1 MSQPDIQPVAGFD
14 ELGLIPVLHGMLHKL
29 NFAIPTPIQGKA
41 IPIALTG
48 QDVVGI
54 AQTGTGKTLAFA
66 LPILN
71 NLLTTQSRALIL
83 VPTRE
88 LAIQV
93 EDNIRDLLKHLP
105 APIRTTCL
113 IGGAPIYRQRQEL
126 SRKPQIIVA
135 TPGRLNDHLGQRNVE
150 LSQVK
155 FLVLDEADRMLD
167 MGFAPQI
174 AQIGQHLPED
184 RQTMLF
190 SATMSSEVAQ
200 IASAYLKNPIRVEV
214 ARSGTSAA
222 QVSQEV
228 CFIPVPAKFSVLQHL
243 LKEEPG
249 TVIVFSRTKHG
260 AAKLTVQLNA
270 DGVRT
275 AEIHANRSLGQ
286 RRHALDG
293 FKDGRYRVLVATDI
307 AARGIDVQDIA
318 LVVNYDLPDSAEDYV
333 HRIGRTGRAGKSG
346 KAVSLAAPD
355 QLRQVEAIERL
366 MQKEL
371 PLAPYSDPRP
381 HSARPGAYSRQ
392 ARPHRTGGYS
402 SPRGG
407 GYQGGGRPQSGGSSY
422 SSQGGRSSF
431 GDRGGDRRDDRRDG
445 QTSGSNSGRPRSGG
459 GYSGSSS
466 QGRPPMKNQNRKLS
480 FGKFS

>member
-1 MSQPDIQPVAGFD
+1 MSQTELQPVAGFD
-14 ELGLIPVLHGMLHKL
+14 ELGLIPSLHGMLHKL
-29 NFAIPTPIQGKA
+29 NFTTPTPIQAQA
-41 IPIALTG
+41 IPVALTG

-71 NLLTTQSRALIL
+71 NLLKSQARALVL

-93 EDNIRDLLKHLP
+93 EDNIRDLLKHVVPQL
-105 APIRTTCL
+105 RTTCL

-135 TPGRLNDHLGQRNVE
+135 TPGRLNDHLSQRNVE
-150 LSQVK
+150 LSAVK

-174 AQIGQHLPED
+174 EQIGQYLPKE

-190 SATMSSEVAQ
+190 SATMSAEVAQ
-200 IASAYLKNPIRVEV
+200 IASAYLTNPVRVEV
-214 ARSGTSAA
+214 AKAGTSAA
-222 QVSQEV
+222 QVEQLL
-228 CFIPVPAKFSVLQHL
+228 CFIPVPGKYSVLQHL
-243 LKEEPG
+243 LKQEEG

-260 AAKLTVQLNA
+260 AAKLTRQLNL
-270 DGVRT
+270 DGIKA

-355 QLRQVEAIERL
+355 QLKQVEAIERL

-371 PLAPYSDPRP
+371 VLAPYSDPRP
-381 HSARPGAYSRQ
+381 HNARHGAYSRQ
-392 ARPHRTGGYS
+392 SRPHRTGGFSRPNHGGQRQGGFNSQRRQPGSSPYS
-402 SPRGG
+402 SSRG
-407 GYQGGGRPQSGGSSY
+407 Y
-422 SSQGGRSSF
+422 
-431 GDRGGDRRDDRRDG
+431 DRGGDRSQDRNDR
-445 QTSGSNSGRPRSGG
+445 SGRPSSGRPSGG
-459 GYSGSSS
+459 
-466 QGRPPMKNQNRKLS
+466 RPMKNQNRKLS

>member
-1 MSQPDIQPVAGFD
+1 MSQTDIQPVAGFD
-14 ELGLIPVLHGMLHKL
+14 ELGLIPSLHGMLHKL
-29 NFAIPTPIQGKA
+29 NFVTPTPIQGKA
-41 IPIALTG
+41 IPVALTG

-71 NLLTTQSRALIL
+71 NLLRSQSRALIL

-93 EDNIRDLLKHLP
+93 EDNIRDLIKHLVP
-105 APIRTTCL
+105 QLRTTCL

-135 TPGRLNDHLGQRNVE
+135 TPGRLNDHLSQRNVE

-174 AQIGQHLPED
+174 AQIGQHLPEV

-222 QVSQEV
+222 QVAQEI
-228 CFIPVPAKFSVLQHL
+228 CFIPVPGKYSVLQHL
-243 LKEEPG
+243 LKEETG

-260 AAKLTVQLNA
+260 AAKLTRQLNL
-270 DGVRT
+270 DGVKA

-318 LVVNYDLPDSAEDYV
+318 LVVNYDLPDSAEDYI

-346 KAVSLAAPD
+346 RAVSLAAPD

-381 HSARPGAYSRQ
+381 HNARPGAYGRQ
-392 ARPHRTGGYS
+392 ARPHRS
-402 SPRGG
+402 G
-407 GYQGGGRPQSGGSSY
+407 GYQGGQRQYSGGSSY
-422 SSQGGRSSF
+422 RGQTSNQGGRSSY
-431 GDRGGDRRDDRRDG
+431 GDRGGNDRRDDRR
-445 QTSGSNSGRPRSGG
+445 SGDSQNSGRPRSGG
-459 GYSGSSS
+459 FSGGSSH
-466 QGRPPMKNQNRKLS
+466 GRPMKNQNRKLS